1 MTMPN
6 QNTRP
11 KKKINI
17 KEYIQDHLL
26 VFDGAMGS
34 LLQIKGL
41 KTGDLPEALNITH
54 PAILQEIHREYVAA
68 GADVA
73 TTNTF
78 GANSLKLQGSPY
90 NLEEIIQ
97 AAIGHARSAQPKYV
111 ALDMGP
117 LGQLMEPMGTL
128 SFDEAYDLFKEQA
141 ILGEKYGA
149 DLVLIETVA
158 DPYEAKAAILAVK
171 ENTSLPVFA
180 TLTYQEDGR
189 TFSGTDPLSG
199 VNILQSLG
207 VDALGLN
214 CSLGPVEIKDTVE
227 TILKYAKVPVM
238 IQPNAGLPKMRN
250 GETYY
255 DISPAAFAQA
265 VADLVDQGVGI
276 IGGCCGTTP
285 DFIVE
290 LRKIADSK
298 KPVPRKVQPMTAV
311 SSPTKTHIL
320 DHNITIIGER
330 INPTG
335 KKRMKEA
342 LRSGNMEFIVSE
354 AIDQTESG
362 ADVLDVNVGIPEI
375 DEVETLPRIIKK
387 VQSVSDL
394 PIQIDS
400 ASPKAIEAAAR
411 YVNGRPIINSVN
423 GKASNMADIFPI
435 VAKYGALVVGLTLDE
450 TGIPAKAE
458 DRFKIAEKIVETAQT
473 YGIPKEDILIDC
485 LTLTASAQQAD
496 VLETIK
502 AITLVKNKL
511 GVKTVLG
518 VSNVSFGLP
527 YRPLL
532 NATFTTAAMAA
543 GLDAAIIN
551 PASFEMMSA
560 IDAYRVIAAMD
571 KDSTAYIA
579 KYADMVTN
587 PATAPIPVFAGAP
600 TQNSTM
606 GTVPVALSGQ
616 LSLKDMIIQGRA
628 EQAKAE
634 VQRLLSVKPALE
646 IIDEE
651 FIPALNVV
659 GARFEKKEL
668 FLPQLMQSAEAVKAG
683 FEVIKANTES
693 GSIESKGKVIV
704 ATVKGDIH
712 DIGKNIAKMLLEN
725 YGYEVIDLGKD
736 VPIEEVVK
744 TAESQNIR
752 LIGLSALMT
761 TTVESMKET
770 IQALRQAGSTAQ
782 IMVGGA
788 VLNSEYAEM
797 VGADHYVKDAQES
810 VKVAQEIFR

>member
-1 MTMPN
+1 MKVTEY
-6 QNTRP
+6 
-11 KKKINI
+11 I
-17 KEYIQDHLL
+17 KENILL
-26 VFDGAMGS
+26 FDGAMGS

-41 KTGDLPEALNITH
+41 KTGDLPEALNIEH
-54 PAILQEIHREYVAA
+54 PEIIRAVHSEYVAA
-68 GADVA
+68 GADVT

-78 GANSLKLQGSPY
+78 GANALKLEGTPY
-90 NLEEIIQ
+90 TMDEIFEN
-97 AAIGHARSAQPKYV
+97 AIAHARAANPKYV

-128 SFDEAYDLFKEQA
+128 SFDEAYALFKEQA
-141 ILGEKYGA
+141 LLGEKYGA

-171 ENTSLPVFA
+171 ENTSLPVFV

-214 CSLGPVEIKDTVE
+214 CSLGPVEIQETVE
-227 TILKYAKVPVM
+227 IILKYAKVPVM

-255 DISPAAFAQA
+255 DISAEAFAQA
-265 VADLVDQGVGI
+265 VSNLVAQGVGI

-285 DFIVE
+285 EFIQA
-290 LRKIADSK
+290 LRKIADTT
-298 KPVPRKVQPMTAV
+298 KPVQRAVQPITAV
-311 SSPTKTHIL
+311 SSPTRTHIL
-320 DHNITIIGER
+320 DGNITIIGER

-342 LRSGNMEFIVSE
+342 LRSGKMEFIVSE

-362 ADVLDVNVGIPEI
+362 SDILDVNVGIPEI
-375 DEVETLPRIIKK
+375 DEIETLPRIIKK

-400 ASPKAIEAAAR
+400 ANTKAIEAAAR

-423 GKASNMADIFPI
+423 GKASNMADVLPI
-435 VAKYGALVVGLTLDE
+435 VAKYGAVVIGLTLDE
-450 TGIPAKAE
+450 TGIPSKAE
-458 DRFKIAEKIVETAQT
+458 DRFRIAEKIVNTAQE

-496 VLETIK
+496 VLETVK
-502 AITLVKNKL
+502 AISLVKNKL

-527 YRPLL
+527 HRPLL
-532 NATFTTAAMAA
+532 NATFTTAAMTA

-551 PASFEMMSA
+551 PASFEMMSV
-560 IDAYRVIAAMD
+560 IDAYRVISAMD

-579 KYADMVTN
+579 KYADFTPNN
-587 PATAPIPVFAGAP
+587 PKMDTGTGTVSIPVSIQGALA
-600 TQNSTM
+600 QA
-606 GTVPVALSGQ
+606 GTVSIRA

-628 EQAKAE
+628 EQAREA
-634 VQRLLSVKPALE
+634 VLQLLTEKPALE

-651 FIPALNVV
+651 FIPALNAV

-683 FEVIKANTES
+683 FEIIKANTES
-693 GSIESKGKVIV
+693 GNIESKGKVIV

-736 VPIEEVVK
+736 VPIEDVVRVSE
-744 TAESQNIR
+744 AQNIK

-770 IQALRQAGSTAQ
+770 IDALRKAGSTAQ

-788 VLNSEYAEM
+788 VLNPEYAQM

-810 VKVAQEIFR
+810 VKVAQGIFASVSPGQ